1 MVAKITQQFPAKMS
15 LTVKAYLVK
24 KGEEKREIR
33 RFSVPTDV
41 SSNFSY
47 LQKKV
52 SEIYPNLKQ
61 GNFNVFW
68 TGKLIFEI
76 FCAVLLFKIR

>member
-1 MVAKITQQFPAKMS
+1 MS

-33 RFSVPTDV
+33 RFAVPADV
-41 SSNFSY
+41 SSSFSY

-52 SEIYPNLKQ
+52 ADIYPTLKQ
-61 GNFNVFW
+61 GNFNLYW
-68 TGKLIFEI
+68 TGMLILIILKLFT
-76 FCAVLLFKIR
+76 LFTKAICILVHLYIT